1 MIALRPRPQPALRL
15 LLGGLLLALAVLLA
29 LAATHAPPSARSLS
43 PQVAPVQAQPP
54 AAGTLA
60 TAAPSSVAAG
70 AEPERAAAPQ
80 AAPLNRPA
88 AQAAPAAPVA
98 AAQPPRIATTAPPQ
112 SDDQQL
118 PH

>member
-15 LLGGLLLALAVLLA
+15 LLGGLLLALAVLLG
-29 LAATHAPPSARSLS
+29 LAATHAPGAKSLS
-43 PQVAPVQAQPP
+43 PRVAPVPAQP
-54 AAGTLA
+54 AGTLA

-70 AEPERAAAPQ
+70 AAPERAAAPQ

-88 AQAAPAAPVA
+88 AQAAPVAP
-98 AAQPPRIATTAPPQ
+98 AQPPRIATTAPPE

-118 PH
+118 PP

>member
-1 MIALRPRPQPALRL
+1 VIALRPRPQPALRL
-15 LLGGLLLALAVLLA
+15 LLGGLLLALAVLLG
-29 LAATHAPPSARSLS
+29 LAATHAPGAKSLS
-43 PQVAPVQAQPP
+43 PRVAPVPAQPP

-60 TAAPSSVAAG
+60 TAAPYSVAAG
-70 AEPERAAAPQ
+70 AAPERAAAPQ
-80 AAPLNRPA
+80 AAPLNPPA

-98 AAQPPRIATTAPPQ
+98 PAQPPRIATTAPPE

>member
-1 MIALRPRPQPALRL
+1 VIALRPRPQPALRL
-15 LLGGLLLALAVLLA
+15 LLGGLLLALAVLLG
-29 LAATHAPPSARSLS
+29 LAATQALGAKSLS
-43 PQVAPVQAQPP
+43 PRVAPVTAQPP

-70 AEPERAAAPQ
+70 ATPERAAAPQ

-98 AAQPPRIATTAPPQ
+98 PAQPPRIATTAPPE
-112 SDDQQL
+112 SDNQQL
-118 PH
+118 PP